1 MLIWATTA
9 GGRQAQAQETAPPAE
24 AAQAEEPAKP
34 TPWSPIEAAGIA
46 APLKSWGLEIHGLL
60 AANYTFNFNEPA
72 SGKNGLLSM
81 NRKHDHFDLDLGNL
95 RIQRVVDDGVGFV
108 TDLDFGKTAEVVGR
122 STRWCE
128 NPRCSESR
136 NSFELI
142 QFYLTYT
149 FPVGSGLSV
158 MAGKFASP
166 HGIEGPMTWD
176 NINYNIS
183 HSIVDGFVTPTTHT
197 GLLFNYDLTNW
208 LRAEAGFTNGWDN
221 VYDNNDGK
229 SFLADL
235 TITASSVVSFFLVGS
250 VGPEKDNRG
259 DSQRALVSLITTI
272 KPTDKWTF
280 IFDNEHGE
288 ETNVLPPLKPSGRGT
303 QDARW
308 EGVSGY
314 AIYRFTDALS
324 GTARAEFVDDVDGVL
339 TGVQQTLWGITSTL
353 AYQIYPGLTLRAE
366 FRHDESNKR
375 FFAGRALARSVVGG
389 PTTRFFPGQ
398 DVVAWEV
405 LYSF

>member
-1 MLIWATTA
+1 MTA
-9 GGRQAQAQETAPPAE
+9 GGHQTRAQETTPPAGT
-24 AAQAEEPAKP
+24 AKAEEPAKP
-34 TPWSPIEAAGIA
+34 TPGSPIEAAGIA
-46 APLKSWGLEIHGLL
+46 DPLKSWGLEIHGLL
-60 AANYTFNFNEPA
+60 AANYTFNFNKPA
-72 SGKNGLLSM
+72 SGKNGLPLM

-108 TDLDFGKTAEVVGR
+108 IDLDFGKTAEVVGR

-128 NPRCSESR
+128 DPRCSESR
-136 NSFELI
+136 NSFELM
-142 QFYLTYT
+142 QFYLTYK
-149 FPVGSGLSV
+149 FPVGSGLGV
-158 MAGKFASP
+158 MAGKFTTL
-166 HGIEGPMTWD
+166 HGIEVPKTWD

-183 HSIVDGFVTPTTHT
+183 NSIVYGFVTPTTHT
-197 GLLFNYDLTNW
+197 GLLFNYPLTNW

-229 SFLADL
+229 SFLGDL
-235 TITASSVVSFFLVGS
+235 TITASSAVSFFLAGS
-250 VGPEKDNRG
+250 VGPERDNRG
-259 DSQRALVSLITTI
+259 DSKRALVSLITTI
-272 KPTDKWTF
+272 KPTDKWTL
-280 IFDNEHGE
+280 ILDNEHGE

-303 QDARW
+303 KDARW

-324 GTARAEFVDDVDGVL
+324 GTLRAEFVDDVGGVI
-339 TGVQQTLWGITSTL
+339 TGVKQTLWGITSTL
-353 AYQIYPGLTLRAE
+353 TYQIYPGLTLRAE

-375 FFAGRALARSVVGG
+375 FFEGRVLARPVVGG

-398 DVVAWEV
+398 DVCAWEA